1 MTAISYSASM
11 FPRNIMWQICSQ
23 RRWIRQHLLAIA
35 TVSCFTVHT
44 NSVSFQSQGEEA
56 RSRIS
61 PWMTTQGVSS
71 YLSPPGC
78 EGLKLVL
85 SSEQY
90 LDLPGH
96 LSQSLRVTM
105 TCLDNDG
112 QLGQRTLKA
121 ISVDREAEFQL
132 SRVHASLHLPL
143 RCVFTYY

>member
-1 MTAISYSASM
+1 
-11 FPRNIMWQICSQ
+11 
-23 RRWIRQHLLAIA
+23 
-35 TVSCFTVHT
+35 
-44 NSVSFQSQGEEA
+44 
-56 RSRIS
+56 
-61 PWMTTQGVSS
+61 MTTQGVSS

-121 ISVDREAEFQL
+121 SSVDREAEFQL